1 MTLAHAIYHL
11 YHNTGCLCKTSTKK
25 QKMLISRSIV
35 EQVRTKLDPPG
46 RFLER
51 NADTS
56 LWHEVDLKRALEK
69 TAQALRD
76 GAAPLR
82 KKLAEEVSDR
92 HFFDKLFD
100 GSENAGEDADE
111 PVSEHCI

>member
-1 MTLAHAIYHL
+1 
-11 YHNTGCLCKTSTKK
+11 
-25 QKMLISRSIV
+25 MLISRSIV

-100 GSENAGEDADE
+100 GSENAGENADK